1 MEYRVLGSLEVLDG
15 SGHPVPLGGTR
26 QQTVLGSLL
35 LRAGRTVPLQRL
47 VDELWEQPPET
58 AAKTVQ
64 VYVSRLRRLLS
75 PGAIESRAG
84 GYALLIDGDRL
95 DLTQFEQLADEGRTA
110 LSAAEWERAASLLGE
125 ALALWRGPALGGLT
139 AEALRREAERLE
151 ALRLQALEDRI
162 EADLGRGRER
172 DVVPELEALVAE
184 HPFRERLRGH
194 LMLALYRI
202 GRQTDALAVY
212 REGRT
217 LLSEELGLEPGAELR
232 GLEQRILAHDHAL
245 DPQTVAIDATGPPAA
260 APVVPHPPHVSEPI
274 RARRPATVVF
284 ADVVDSTTLGER
296 LDPESFHLLLERY
309 SEIAREIL
317 ERHGGVIEKF
327 IGDAVVAFFG
337 LTELHEDD
345 ALRAVRAAV
354 ELRDA
359 VGTLRDDL
367 AITSGIDFG
376 VRFGVNSGD
385 VFVGAAAGRETFAT
399 GDSVNVAARLEQL
412 AETGEILLGE
422 RTYRL
427 VEGTVRAEP
436 LEPLA
441 VKGRTAPVHAWR
453 LLDLVA
459 PEPVAQRPSTP
470 FVGRELELN
479 ELRAAFKLVRH
490 ERSCRLCTIAGP
502 PGIGKSRLAAEFL
515 TEAGDSATVAVGR
528 CLSYG
533 EGITYHALI
542 EIVKQ
547 LVGDDLEP
555 GISALVERGKLEEP
569 VAERVRAATG
579 LSQETAPAEELFWS
593 VRRLFECVA
602 ADRPVIA
609 VVDDIHWA
617 EPTLLDLL
625 EYLVGFS
632 TGAPIF
638 ILCLARPE
646 LLETR
651 TSWAAA
657 HENRSLVELDALNRT
672 EASAL
677 VSALGSDEVEPDSA
691 ARIVETAEGN
701 PLFLEQ
707 LVASQREGG
716 DHGAMPPTVE
726 AVLAAR
732 IANLEPRE
740 RKVLEHA
747 SIEGRSFHW
756 SAISSL
762 LPAEDRPVLGQ
773 HLMALVRRQLI
784 RPARSKSGGED
795 VFRFSHAL
803 VREAAYRG
811 LPKELCAELHERLAR
826 QLLERG
832 AEDELI
838 GYHLEHAYRSRTQ
851 LGLASEREREL
862 ADEAFVRLEAA
873 ARKALARGDATAG
886 GTLLERATTLLAPN
900 DPKRLPVL
908 PALGSALLDAGHLTE
923 ADRVLSE
930 AIELASGD
938 ELLASRA
945 RVEQQLV
952 RLQAEGT
959 TLDGARGVADAA
971 LRVFEARGDEL
982 GLCRAWYL
990 HGVIAFIAGQ
1000 VARAD
1005 EGWQRAS
1012 ESAVRAR
1019 SQRDVLD
1026 LPIWRATAA
1035 FIGPMPVAR
1044 AIEHCNDLGD
1054 QVKDS
1059 PLAVAGVLH
1068 PLAALHAMQGDFD
1081 VARSLVGQARAVT
1094 DEFDLLFATAGSA
1107 QIEACVEMLSGGPEA
1122 AEEVLRQGYERL
1134 EQAGEKALLA
1144 TTAAMLAQAIYAQ
1157 GRYNEAQ
1164 VYCDAS
1170 REAAAVDDL
1179 SAQIVLRGVQA
1190 TILAR
1195 HGRTADATALGD
1207 EAVQLAAETDFLNYH
1222 ADALVDLAEVLQL
1235 ADRPEEAAAKLSA
1248 ALQLYERKGNRSAA
1262 DLNRRRL
1269 GDLAEM

>member
-1 MEYRVLGSLEVLDG
+1 MEYRVLGSLEVLDA
-15 SGHPVPLGGTR
+15 SGHPLALGGTR

-35 LRAGRTVPLQRL
+35 LRAGETVPLERL

-64 VYVSRLRRLLS
+64 VYVSRLRRLLT
-75 PGAIESRAG
+75 PGAIESRSG
-84 GYALLIDGDRL
+84 GYALRLDGDRL
-95 DLTQFEQLADEGRTA
+95 DLTQFERLADEGRTA
-110 LSAAEWERAASLLGE
+110 LSAAEWERAASLLGD

-162 EADLGRGRER
+162 EADLGCGRER

-184 HPFRERLRGH
+184 HPFRERLRGQ
-194 LMLALYRI
+194 LMLALYRT
-202 GRQTDALAVY
+202 GRQTDALEAY

-245 DPQTVAIDATGPPAA
+245 DPQTATIEATGSPAA
-260 APVVPHPPHVSEPI
+260 APVVPHPPHASEPI

-345 ALRAVRAAV
+345 ALRAARAAV

-359 VGTLRDDL
+359 VRTLRDEL
-367 AITSGIDFG
+367 AITSGIEFG

-436 LEPLA
+436 LEPLV

-470 FVGRELELN
+470 FVGREQELN
-479 ELRAAFKLVRH
+479 ELRAAFKLVRD
-490 ERSCRLCTIAGP
+490 ERSCRLCTIVGP

-555 GISALVERGKLEEP
+555 GISLLVERGKLEEP

-579 LSQETAPAEELFWS
+579 LSQETAPAEEVFWS

-602 ADRPVIA
+602 ADGPVIA

-638 ILCLARPE
+638 VLCPARPE
-646 LLETR
+646 FLETR

-657 HENRSLVELDALNRT
+657 QENRSLIELEALDET
-672 EASAL
+672 DASAL
-677 VSALGSDEVEPDSA
+677 VSALGSDEVEPGSA

-732 IANLEPRE
+732 IANLKPSE

-747 SIEGRSFHW
+747 SVEGRSFHW

-762 LPAEDRPVLGQ
+762 LPDEDRPSLGQ
-773 HLMALVRRQLI
+773 HLMALVRRRLI
-784 RPARSKSGGED
+784 RPARSKSQGED

-826 QLLERG
+826 RLLESG
-832 AEDELI
+832 AEDELV
-838 GYHLEHAYRSRTQ
+838 GYHLEHAYRSRAQ
-851 LGLASEREREL
+851 LGLAGEREREL
-862 ADEAFVRLEAA
+862 AHEAFVRLEAA
-873 ARKALARGDATAG
+873 ARKALMRGDATAG
-886 GTLLERATTLLAPN
+886 GTLLERATALLPAD
-900 DPKRLPVL
+900 DPKRLPLLPVL
-908 PALGSALLDAGHLTE
+908 GAALLDAGQLTE

-952 RLQAEGT
+952 RLQAEAH
-959 TLDGARGVADAA
+959 TLDDARGVADAA
-971 LRVFEARGDEL
+971 LRVFEERRDDL

-990 HGVIAFIAGQ
+990 HALIACLAGRIAT
-1000 VARAD
+1000 AD
-1005 EGWQRAS
+1005 EAWQRAA
-1012 ESAVRAR
+1012 ESAAR
-1019 SQRDVLD
+1019 TGDERELVE
-1026 LPIWRATAA
+1026 IAVWRALAA
-1035 FIGPMPVAR
+1035 VVGPMPVIE
-1044 AIEHCNDLGD
+1044 AIGHCNDLGE
-1054 QVKDS
+1054 QVQAS
-1059 PLAVAGVLH
+1059 PTAVAGVLH
-1068 PLAALHAMQGDFD
+1068 PLAALHAMRGDFD
-1081 VARSLVGQARAVT
+1081 VARSLVGQANAVL
-1094 DEFDLLFATAGSA
+1094 DEFDLMFADAESA
-1107 QIEACVEMLSGGPEA
+1107 QLEACVEMLAGCPEA
-1122 AEEVLRQGYERL
+1122 AEQVLRRGYDRL

-1144 TTAAMLAQAIYAQ
+1144 TIAAMLAQAIYAQ
-1157 GRYNEAQ
+1157 GRYDEAQ
-1164 VYCDAS
+1164 VYCDVS
-1170 REAAAVDDL
+1170 RRAAAGDDL
-1179 SAQIVLRGVQA
+1179 SVQIVSRGVQA

-1195 HGRTADATALGD
+1195 SSRVEEATALAE
-1207 EAVQLAAETDFLNYH
+1207 EAVQLAADTDFLNYH
-1222 ADALVDLAEVLQL
+1222 ADALVDQAEVLHAGERP
-1235 ADRPEEAAAKLSA
+1235 ADAAEKLAAALR
-1248 ALQLYERKGNRSAA
+1248 LYERKGNRSAVDQA
-1262 DLNRRRL
+1262 RLRL
-1269 GDLAEM
+1269 GGLNEM

>member
-15 SGHPVPLGGTR
+15 SGQRVPLGGTR

-35 LRAGRTVPLQRL
+35 LRAGETVPLERL

-64 VYVSRLRRLLS
+64 VYVSRLRRLLT
-75 PGAIESRAG
+75 PGAIESRSG
-84 GYALLIDGDRL
+84 GYALRLDGDRL
-95 DLTQFEQLADEGRTA
+95 DLTQFERLADEGRVA
-110 LSAAEWERAASLLGE
+110 LSAAEWERAASLLGD
-125 ALALWRGPALGGLT
+125 ALALWRGPALGGLS

-151 ALRLQALEDRI
+151 ALRLQTLEDRI

-184 HPFRERLRGH
+184 HPFRERLRGQ
-194 LMLALYRI
+194 LMLALYRT
-202 GRQTDALAVY
+202 GRQTDALEVY

-217 LLSEELGLEPGAELR
+217 LLSEELGLEPGTELR

-245 DPQTVAIDATGPPAA
+245 DPQTATIEPTGPAA
-260 APVVPHPPHVSEPI
+260 APVVPHPPHVSDPI

-345 ALRAVRAAV
+345 ALRAVRAAI

-359 VGTLRDDL
+359 VGTLRDEL
-367 AITSGIDFG
+367 AITSGIEFG

-436 LEPLA
+436 LEPLV

-459 PEPVAQRPSTP
+459 HEPIAQRPSTP
-470 FVGRELELN
+470 FVGREQELN
-479 ELRAAFKLVRH
+479 GLRVAFKVVRD

-502 PGIGKSRLAAEFL
+502 PGIGKSRLAVEFL

-533 EGITYHALI
+533 EGLTYHALI

-569 VAERVRAATG
+569 VADRVRAATG
-579 LSQETAPAEELFWS
+579 LSQETAPAEEVFWS

-646 LLETR
+646 LLEAR
-651 TSWAAA
+651 TSWATAR
-657 HENRSLVELDALNRT
+657 ENTSLVELDALNRT
-672 EASAL
+672 DASAL
-677 VSALGSDEVEPDSA
+677 VSALGSDEVQPDSA

-707 LVASQREGG
+707 LVASQKEGG

-732 IANLEPRE
+732 IANLDPSE

-747 SIEGRSFHW
+747 SVEGRSFHW

-762 LPAEDRPVLGQ
+762 LPDEDRPVLGQ

-784 RPARSKSGGED
+784 RPARSKSQGED

-811 LPKELCAELHERLAR
+811 LPKEMCAELHERLAR
-826 QLLERG
+826 QLLESG

-851 LGLASEREREL
+851 LGLAGEREREL
-862 ADEAFVRLEAA
+862 ANEAFARLEAA

-886 GTLLERATTLLAPN
+886 GTLLERATALLPPD
-900 DPKRLPVL
+900 DPKRLPLL
-908 PALGSALLDAGHLTE
+908 PMLGAALLDAGQLTE

-930 AIELASGD
+930 AIELASAD
-938 ELLASRA
+938 ELLKSRA

-952 RLQAEGT
+952 RLQAEAH
-959 TLDGARGVADAA
+959 TLDEARDVADAA
-971 LRVFEARGDEL
+971 LRVFEERQDDV

-990 HGVIAFIAGQ
+990 HALIACLGGR
-1000 VARAD
+1000 VATAD
-1005 EGWQRAS
+1005 EAWQRAA
-1012 ESAVRAR
+1012 ESAAR
-1019 SQRDVLD
+1019 TGDERELVE
-1026 LPIWRATAA
+1026 IAVWRALAA
-1035 FIGPMPVAR
+1035 VVGPMPVVE
-1044 AIEHCNDLGD
+1044 AIDHCNDLGE
-1054 QVKDS
+1054 QVQAS
-1059 PLAVAGVLH
+1059 PTAVAGVLH
-1068 PLAALHAMQGDFD
+1068 PLAALHAMRGDFD
-1081 VARSLVGQARAVT
+1081 VARSLVGQANAVL
-1094 DEFDLLFATAGSA
+1094 DEFDLMFADAESA
-1107 QIEACVEMLSGGPEA
+1107 QLEACVEMLAECPEA
-1122 AEEVLRQGYERL
+1122 AEQVLRRGYERL

-1144 TTAAMLAQAIYAQ
+1144 TIAAMLAQAIYAQ
-1157 GRYNEAQ
+1157 GRYDEAQ
-1164 VYCDAS
+1164 VYCDVS
-1170 REAAAVDDL
+1170 RRAAAGDDL
-1179 SAQIVLRGVQA
+1179 SVQIVSRGVQA

-1195 HGRTADATALGD
+1195 RGRIDDAKALGD

-1222 ADALVDLAEVLQL
+1222 GDALVDLAEVLYL
-1235 ADRPEEAAAKLSA
+1235 GDRPAEAAEELAA
-1248 ALQLYERKGNRSAA
+1248 ALRLFELKGNRSAA
-1262 DLNRRRL
+1262 GLARRRL